1 MRSMKTVKIFFTLCN
16 LNLKKLFIYR
26 ASFFI
31 SLLLMSV
38 WILGYVILIEVIF
51 YHTPSLAGW
60 NKGEVLLILSFYYL
74 IQNISDIFFKDNF
87 ENFGDSVRRGELD
100 FKLVKPVP
108 PRLLAFFWDMR
119 FDHVAGLLIT
129 VTLFIYSFRNIST
142 PLNPLFFL
150 MGIAATALSLI
161 LYFSIL
167 SIIGTLTFWVERNET
182 FNVLIFN
189 VSQLSRYPRQIYRNL
204 IGKILTFGIPL
215 ALIASLPAEVAVQF
229 KNGYLP
235 FFFIGITAVFY
246 FFSRLFWHYGLRRY
260 TSANL

>member
-1 MRSMKTVKIFFTLCN
+1 MKTVKIFFKLCD

-38 WILGYVILIEVIF
+38 WIFGYVILIEVIF
-51 YHTPSLAGW
+51 YHTSSLAGW

-74 IQNISDIFFKDNF
+74 IQNVSDIFFKENF

-100 FKLVKPVP
+100 FKLVKPTP
-108 PRLLAFFWDMR
+108 TRLLAFFWDMR
-119 FDHVAGLLIT
+119 FDHVASLLIT
-129 VTLFIYSFRNIST
+129 IVLFIYSLQNIGT
-142 PLNPLFFL
+142 ALNPFFFL
-150 MGIAATALSLI
+150 IGFLYTILSLI

-215 ALIASLPAEVAVQF
+215 ALIASIPAEVAVQF
-229 KNGYLP
+229 QNGSLP
-235 FFFIGITAVFY
+235 LFFMAISVVFY
-246 FFSRLFWHYGLRRY
+246 CISRLFWHYGLRRY
-260 TSANL
+260 TSANI